1 MLMRVPVCLGLK
13 MKVLSTHRAGLS
25 TNILPKRN
33 ERDLDELPD
42 DVRAAMMFT
51 LTEMIDEGLATALRP
66 SEAAA
71 RPLPAFPGS
80 RGKAHLGPFFSL

>member
-1 MLMRVPVCLGLK
+1 MRVPVCLGLK

-51 LTEMIDEGLATALRP
+51 LAEMIDEGLATALRP

-71 RPLPAFPGS
+71 RPLPASPGQPGES
-80 RGKAHLGPFFSL
+80 PSWPVLLTVI